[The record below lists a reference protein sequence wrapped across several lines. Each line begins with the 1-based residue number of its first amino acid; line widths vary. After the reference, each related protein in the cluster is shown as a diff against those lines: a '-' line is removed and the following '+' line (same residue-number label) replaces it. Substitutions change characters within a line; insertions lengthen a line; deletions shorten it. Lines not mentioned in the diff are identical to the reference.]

1 MAQRSSNGGEVNT
14 RAVGRRSFLQAGVG
28 LGIGVGVGVGS
39 LAARPSIARARTTR
53 YGADSGRAKNLIF
66 MVSDGMSFGT
76 LTIADTVMRV
86 REGHGSAWCGLWE
99 KQGVRRSMQMTP
111 CADAFVTD
119 SAAAAAGWG
128 CGQACNTG
136 VLNIDPDGKQYL
148 PLLVHARQ
156 NGKATGVVTTARVT
170 HATPAGFCANV
181 PHRDL
186 EDDIARQQLER
197 GIDVIL
203 GGGARHFSDEL
214 IARHPAWKVARTR
227 DELAK
232 VAADAAANEGR
243 MLGLFGRE
251 HVAHVLDRGPEV
263 PSLEEMAMAALGRL
277 DKAPEGFVL
286 QIEGGRVDHAAHDND
301 AASLV
306 YEQLEFDRT
315 LAKVLAWLE
324 GRDDTMLVVTADHS
338 TANPGL
344 TLYGKRGEKALEKL
358 MLAKHSFEWMFE
370 KISDA
375 KKSSTDLGKSL
386 SEIVEEGTGVVL
398 DEESHAIMMRRLSSK
413 RVMPFRDANTST
425 SVLGAILASTF
436 GVSFVSPNHTSDMVE
451 LTSFGPGSEKMRPV
465 MRNRDV
471 WNVVTDALGFAPCKL
486 LDGMDQI
493 VQLKRVEGD

>member
-1 MAQRSSNGGEVNT
+1 M
-14 RAVGRRSFLQAGVG
+14 G
-28 LGIGVGVGVGS
+28 LGVGS
-39 LAARPSIARARTTR
+39 MGLAPRTASARPHTVVGRGREP
-53 YGADSGRAKNLIF
+53 GRAKNLIF

-86 REGHGSAWCGLWE
+86 REGKSSAWCGLWD
-99 KQGVRRSMQMTP
+99 KPGVRRSMQMTA

-128 CGQACNTG
+128 CGHACNTG
-136 VLNIDPDGKQYL
+136 VLNIDPDGKQFL

-186 EDDIARQQLER
+186 EDDIAVQQLER

-203 GGGARHFSDEL
+203 GGGAKHFPDEL
-214 IARHPAWKVARTR
+214 LARHPEWKVARTR

-232 VAADAAANEGR
+232 VSTEVIASQGR
-243 MLGLFGRE
+243 MVGLFGRE

-263 PSLEEMAMAALGRL
+263 PPLEEMAMAAIQRL
-277 DKAPEGFVL
+277 ERSPEGFVL

-315 LAKVLAWLE
+315 LAKVLEWLE
-324 GRDDTMLVVTADHS
+324 GRDDTMLVVTADHA

-344 TLYGKRGEKALEKL
+344 TLYGKRGEKALAKL
-358 MLAKHSFEWMFE
+358 LDARHSFEWMFE
-370 KISDA
+370 EISRA
-375 KKSSTDLGKSL
+375 KKGSTDLGKSVRD
-386 SEIVEEGTGVVL
+386 IVEQGTGIRI
-398 DEESHAIMMRRLSSK
+398 DDESHGLFMTRLSSK

-425 SVLGAILASTF
+425 SVLGAILASSF

-451 LTSFGPGSEKMRPV
+451 LTSLGPGSEKMRPT

-471 WNVVTDALGFAPCKL
+471 WNVVTEAMGFEPCRL
-486 LDGMDQI
+486 LDGMDKI
-493 VQLKRVEGD
+493 VQLRRIEGD